1 MPGIDWHSPLIA
13 TPLTMRPSIPLL
25 VLCPLQAAY
34 MQQFSAQFDVIVASD
49 DAQRAQAIA
58 EHGTRV
64 RAVLT
69 IGTIGLTALEIA
81 ALPALEVIHTLG
93 VGYELVDVDAARAR
107 GIALANAAGSNETC
121 VADHA
126 FGLLLAAVRGIVQL
140 DTGVRKGLWRDQLQ
154 FYTPTVSGKR
164 IGLLGMGGIGKQI
177 AKRAAGFDMPVGYHS
192 RSRKAELPFDYF
204 DSPLA
209 LAAWADYLIVATP
222 GGADTRHLVN
232 AQVLDALGP
241 QGTLVN
247 IARGSVVDT
256 AALAS
261 ALREGR
267 IASAGIDVYESE
279 PTPPAE
285 LLGLPNVVIT
295 PHIAGRSPE
304 AVQASVTLV
313 LNNLAAFF
321 DGRPMTTPI

>member
-1 MPGIDWHSPLIA
+1 MTA
-13 TPLTMRPSIPLL
+13 SIPLL
-25 VLCPLQAAY
+25 VLCPLQDAY
-34 MQQFSAQFDVIVASD
+34 MQQLRAAYDVVLAGD
-49 DAQRAQAIA
+49 DASRREAVATQGARI
-58 EHGTRV
+58 

-69 IGTIGLTALEIA
+69 IGTIGLTAQEIA
-81 ALPALEVIHTLG
+81 AMPALQVVHTLG

-107 GIALANAAGSNETC
+107 GVALANAAGSNETC

-140 DTGVRKGLWRDQLQ
+140 DAGVRKGLWRDQLQ
-154 FYTPTVSGKR
+154 VYTPTVSGKR
-164 IGLLGMGGIGKQI
+164 IGIVGMGGIGKQI
-177 AKRAAGFDMPVGYHS
+177 AKRAAGFDMPVGYHA

-204 DSPLA
+204 DSPRA
-209 LAAWADYLIVATP
+209 LAQWCDYLVIATP
-222 GGADTRHLVN
+222 GGAATRHLVN
-232 AQVLDALGP
+232 AEVLDALGP

-256 AALAS
+256 AALAT
-261 ALREGR
+261 ALRAGR

-279 PTPPAE
+279 PAPPAE
-285 LLGLPNVVIT
+285 LLDLPNVVIT

-313 LNNLAAFF
+313 LQNLAAFF
-321 DGRPMTTPI
+321 NGRPMLTPL

>member
-1 MPGIDWHSPLIA
+1 MTTSSGIALLI
-13 TPLTMRPSIPLL
+13 
-25 VLCPLQAAY
+25 LCPLQLEY
-34 MQQFSAQFDVIVASD
+34 LQQFRDRFDVIEGFDTDRRSA
-49 DAQRAQAIA
+49 AIRT
-58 EHGTRV
+58 HGARI

-69 IGTIGLTALEIA
+69 IGTIGLTAEEIG
-81 ALPALEVIHTLG
+81 ALPALEVVHTLG
-93 VGYELVDVDAARAR
+93 VGYELVDVNAARQR

-140 DTGVRKGLWRDQLQ
+140 DQGVRRGLWRDQLE

-164 IGLLGMGGIGKQI
+164 LGLLGMGGIGQQI
-177 AKRAAGFDMPVGYHS
+177 ARRAAGFDMAIGYHA
-192 RSRKAELPFDYF
+192 RAAKPALPHRYF
-204 DSPLA
+204 DSVQA
-209 LAAWADYLIVATP
+209 LAQWCDCLIVATP
-222 GGADTRHLVN
+222 GGAATHHLVN

-256 AALAS
+256 AALAA
-261 ALREGR
+261 ALRSGR

-279 PTPPAE
+279 PAPPAA
-285 LLGLPNVVIT
+285 LVDLPNVVIT

-304 AVQASVTLV
+304 AIQASVTLV
-313 LNNLAAFF
+313 LNNLDAFF
-321 DGRPMTTPI
+321 AGRPMATPI

>member
-1 MPGIDWHSPLIA
+1 LFDE
-13 TPLTMRPSIPLL
+13 PSADVMTALIPLL

-34 MQQFSAQFDVIVASD
+34 LQQFRDRFDVIEARD
-49 DAQRAQAIA
+49 DAQRAAAIA
-58 EHGTRV
+58 THGPRV

-69 IGTIGLTALEIA
+69 IGTIGLTAIEMA
-81 ALPALEVIHTLG
+81 ALPALEVVHTLG
-93 VGYELVDVDAARAR
+93 VGYELVDVAAARAR

-140 DTGVRKGLWRDQLQ
+140 DKGVRQGLWRDQLQ

-164 IGLLGMGGIGKQI
+164 IGLLGMGGIGQQI
-177 AKRAAGFDMPVGYHS
+177 ARRAAGFDMPIGYHS
-192 RSRKAELPFDYF
+192 RSRKSALPFEYF
-204 DSPLA
+204 DSPRA
-209 LAAWADYLIVATP
+209 LAQWCDCLVVATP
-222 GGADTRHLVN
+222 GGAETRHLVN
-232 AQVLDALGP
+232 AEVLDALGP

-256 AALAS
+256 AALAA
-261 ALREGR
+261 ALRGGR

-279 PTPPAE
+279 PAPPAE
-285 LLGLPNVVIT
+285 LVDLPNVVLT

-313 LNNLAAFF
+313 LGNLDAFF
-321 DGRPMTTPI
+321 NGRPMLTPI

>member
-1 MPGIDWHSPLIA
+1 MTA
-13 TPLTMRPSIPLL
+13 SIPLL
-25 VLCPLQAAY
+25 VLCPLQDAY
-34 MQQFSAQFDVIVASD
+34 MQQLRAAYDVVLAGD
-49 DAQRAQAIA
+49 DASRREAVATQGARI
-58 EHGTRV
+58 

-69 IGTIGLTALEIA
+69 IGTIGLTAQEIA
-81 ALPALEVIHTLG
+81 AMPALQVVHTLG

-107 GIALANAAGSNETC
+107 GVALANAAGSNETC

-140 DTGVRKGLWRDQLQ
+140 DVGVRKGLWRDQLQ
-154 FYTPTVSGKR
+154 VYTPTVSGKR
-164 IGLLGMGGIGKQI
+164 IGIVGMGGIGKQI
-177 AKRAAGFDMPVGYHS
+177 AKRAAGFDMPVGYHA

-204 DSPLA
+204 DSPRA
-209 LAAWADYLIVATP
+209 LAQWCDYLVIATP
-222 GGADTRHLVN
+222 GGAATRHLVN
-232 AQVLDALGP
+232 AEVLDALGP

-256 AALAS
+256 AALAT
-261 ALREGR
+261 ALRAGR

-279 PTPPAE
+279 PAPPAE
-285 LLGLPNVVIT
+285 LLDLPNVVIT

-313 LNNLAAFF
+313 LQNLAAFF
-321 DGRPMTTPI
+321 NGRPMLTPL

>member
-1 MPGIDWHSPLIA
+1 LFDE
-13 TPLTMRPSIPLL
+13 PSADDMTAPIPLL

-34 MQQFSAQFDVIVASD
+34 LQQFRDRFDVIEARD
-49 DAQRAQAIA
+49 DTQRAAAIA
-58 EHGTRV
+58 THGPRV

-69 IGTIGLTALEIA
+69 IGTIGLTAIEMA
-81 ALPALEVIHTLG
+81 ALPTLEVVHTLG
-93 VGYELVDVDAARAR
+93 VGYELVDVAAAKAR

-140 DTGVRKGLWRDQLQ
+140 DKGVRQGLWRDQLQ

-164 IGLLGMGGIGKQI
+164 IGLLGMGGIGQQI
-177 AKRAAGFDMPVGYHS
+177 ARRAAGFDMPIGYHS
-192 RSRKAELPFDYF
+192 RSRKDALPYAYF
-204 DSPLA
+204 DSPRA
-209 LAAWADYLIVATP
+209 LAQWCDCLVIATP

-232 AQVLDALGP
+232 AEVLDALGP

-256 AALAS
+256 GALAA

-279 PTPPAE
+279 PAPPAE
-285 LLGLPNVVIT
+285 LVDLPNVVLT

-304 AVQASVTLV
+304 AVQASVALV
-313 LNNLAAFF
+313 LGNLDAFF
-321 DGRPMTTPI
+321 NGRPMLTPI

>member
-1 MPGIDWHSPLIA
+1 MTA
-13 TPLTMRPSIPLL
+13 SIPLL

-34 MQQFSAQFDVIVASD
+34 LQQFRDRFDVIVGD
-49 DAQRAQAIA
+49 NDARRAQAIA
-58 EHGTRV
+58 EHGPRI

-69 IGTIGLTALEIA
+69 IGTIGLTATEIS
-81 ALPALEVIHTLG
+81 ALPALELVHTLG
-93 VGYELVDVDAARAR
+93 VGYELVDVAAAKAR
-107 GIALANAAGSNETC
+107 GIAVANAAGSNETC

-192 RSRKAELPFDYF
+192 RSRKADLPFEYF
-204 DSPLA
+204 DSARA
-209 LAAWADYLIVATP
+209 LAAWCDCLVVATP
-222 GGADTRHLVN
+222 GGAETKHLVD

-256 AALAS
+256 AALAA

-279 PTPPAE
+279 PAPPAE
-285 LLGLPNVVIT
+285 LLDLPNVVIT

-313 LNNLAAFF
+313 LGNLDAFF
-321 DGRPMTTPI
+321 NGRPVLTPV

>member
-1 MPGIDWHSPLIA
+1 MTA
-13 TPLTMRPSIPLL
+13 SIPLL
-25 VLCPLQAAY
+25 VLCPLQDAY
-34 MQQFSAQFDVIVASD
+34 MQQLRAAYDVVLAGD
-49 DAQRAQAIA
+49 DASRREAIA
-58 EHGTRV
+58 TQGARI

-69 IGTIGLTALEIA
+69 IGTIGLTAQEIA
-81 ALPALEVIHTLG
+81 AMPALQVVHTLG

-107 GIALANAAGSNETC
+107 GVALANAAGSNETC

-140 DTGVRKGLWRDQLQ
+140 DAGVRKGLWRDQLQ
-154 FYTPTVSGKR
+154 VYTPTVSGKR
-164 IGLLGMGGIGKQI
+164 IGIVGMGGIGKQI
-177 AKRAAGFDMPVGYHS
+177 AKRAAGFDMPVGYHA

-204 DSPLA
+204 DSPRA
-209 LAAWADYLIVATP
+209 LAQWCDYLVIATP
-222 GGADTRHLVN
+222 GGAATRHLVN
-232 AQVLDALGP
+232 AEVLDALGP

-256 AALAS
+256 AALAT
-261 ALREGR
+261 ALRAGR

-279 PTPPAE
+279 PAPPAE
-285 LLGLPNVVIT
+285 LLDLPNVVIT

-313 LNNLAAFF
+313 LQNLAAFF
-321 DGRPMTTPI
+321 NGRPMLTPL

>member
-1 MPGIDWHSPLIA
+1 LFDE
-13 TPLTMRPSIPLL
+13 PSADDMTAPIPLL

-34 MQQFSAQFDVIVASD
+34 LQQFRDRFDVIEARD
-49 DAQRAQAIA
+49 DTQRAAAIA
-58 EHGTRV
+58 THGPRV

-69 IGTIGLTALEIA
+69 IGTIGLTAIEMA
-81 ALPALEVIHTLG
+81 ALPALEVVHTLG
-93 VGYELVDVDAARAR
+93 VGYELVDVAAARAR

-140 DTGVRKGLWRDQLQ
+140 DKGVRQGLWRDQLQ

-164 IGLLGMGGIGKQI
+164 IGLLGMGGIGQQI
-177 AKRAAGFDMPVGYHS
+177 AKRAAGFDMPIGYHS
-192 RSRKAELPFDYF
+192 RSRKSALPFAYF
-204 DSPLA
+204 DSPRA
-209 LAAWADYLIVATP
+209 LAQWCDCLVVATP
-222 GGADTRHLVN
+222 GGAETRHLVN
-232 AQVLDALGP
+232 AEVLDALGP

-256 AALAS
+256 AALAA
-261 ALREGR
+261 ALRGGR

-279 PTPPAE
+279 PAPPAE
-285 LLGLPNVVIT
+285 LVDLPNVVLT

-304 AVQASVTLV
+304 AMQASVALV
-313 LNNLAAFF
+313 LGNLDAFF
-321 DGRPMTTPI
+321 NGRPMLTPI

>member
-1 MPGIDWHSPLIA
+1 LFDE
-13 TPLTMRPSIPLL
+13 PSADDMTAPITLL

-34 MQQFSAQFDVIVASD
+34 LQQFRDRFDVIEARD
-49 DAQRAQAIA
+49 DAQRAAAIA
-58 EHGTRV
+58 THGPRV

-69 IGTIGLTALEIA
+69 IGTIGLTAIEMA
-81 ALPALEVIHTLG
+81 ALPALEVVHTLG
-93 VGYELVDVDAARAR
+93 VGYELVDVAAARAR

-140 DTGVRKGLWRDQLQ
+140 DKGVRQGLWRDQLQ

-164 IGLLGMGGIGKQI
+164 IGLLGMGGIGQQI

-192 RSRKAELPFDYF
+192 RSRKSALPFEYF
-204 DSPLA
+204 DSPRA
-209 LAAWADYLIVATP
+209 LAQWCDCLVVATP
-222 GGADTRHLVN
+222 GGAETRHLIN
-232 AQVLDALGP
+232 AEVLDALGP

-256 AALAS
+256 AALAA
-261 ALREGR
+261 ALRGGR

-279 PTPPAE
+279 PAPPAE
-285 LLGLPNVVIT
+285 LVDLPNVVLT

-304 AVQASVTLV
+304 AVQASVALV
-313 LNNLAAFF
+313 LGNLDAFF
-321 DGRPMTTPI
+321 SGRPMLTPI